1 MLTTQQNITIK
12 KLQEES
18 IAKSDKI
25 SAMMGA
31 EDLSRDFHGNLTM
44 TRQLRSIAPAN
55 YRSKPTPKSNLEPS
69 VVKDNRLQQLSIEV
83 QFWKRHFNMAESR
96 ISDLIKEKNST
107 KSMPL
112 KMNLDQSI
120 KDTES
125 LYLKKLL
132 DENLD
137 LKLKLDKLSA
147 KSLKDAKIDDVV
159 DLNDNDSGKE
169 NDPEQ
174 TVKQAEPNIAKKE
187 GTVTIKSKSQNIL
200 RPKPKTNQTRLRPQS
215 SGGFAK
221 ADITDRGRQSSS
233 FEGRGRGR
241 SAETMQKKSSNNS
254 SQQQQA
260 PVEPHR
266 ECDVCDHQLTY
277 AENYPSYHPQYYQQ
291 YPHHNHHHSYP
302 EQQQIHVLRKRIEDL
317 TEQNR
322 CLTQQLCQLKADFLT
337 QRSYNCSC
345 KKGPKSK
352 ECSIQCLQKQICHL
366 KHELQHHHHQKSTT
380 VSTDLKFQLD
390 ESKNEIG
397 KLEAKCDNLLEQK
410 KTHLE
415 KISNLQKQLDTLLSS
430 PNVDSRVKS
439 LINNIES
446 QRDAYKHQVEN
457 LISDLQRKDQVIIIE
472 REKPSDSNDGR
483 IKKTILSNDKVR
495 RTIVSQPSRIADDK
509 QDDLSTSLELL
520 QVRSRLAETSSQLDT
535 ARREIVTLRETL
547 EEYKS
552 QLQNYNVKQTQTSPI
567 IDRRRE
573 REEIEEAVN
582 DLKNRIIDLERENI
596 KLKQEKLKLERQN
609 SLDSDVVDIGINNND
624 QESKELRMKVQFLEN
639 QLSKTEDNLRNCQNL
654 MSENSK
660 RSLDLNSQIV
670 RLRQDEMS
678 AKKSVDDL
686 QLKLDKKD
694 DLIRRVI
701 EDKDKLLS
709 ELQDCRDKLT
719 QSKSQ
724 VNQKSELLN
733 SLDKSKDTMEGRIQ
747 ELEVTVKQLERDAC
761 DRERRMTEIKQLN
774 RGLEEENRNVKL
786 DNGGIRVELEHLKSE
801 TERLTDESQGKS
813 VEIVDIRAELQR
825 YITEVKR
832 VEELLDIKENDRI
845 NLLEQYEVLSKE
857 ISAYE
862 ATNRS
867 LEMQAANLMLEVR
880 SREDDLVAAKQRC
893 DGLEKYVDEILAQ
906 NEQFRLQVSNLTS
919 KVDVLT
925 SDLKSNRVTRDGVIT
940 DLESVNQ
947 LAVRLNSEKI
957 DLVNRISNQNKQV
970 EDLQSELVKLRE
982 ELLGAMGQLEDERHR
997 ARTLQRMV
1005 TSSTTREERETV
1017 IRSVE
1022 EKRDLSNSDNNST
1035 DQS

>member
-1 MLTTQQNITIK
+1 M
-12 KLQEES
+12 
-18 IAKSDKI
+18 
-25 SAMMGA
+25 
-31 EDLSRDFHGNLTM
+31 
-44 TRQLRSIAPAN
+44 
-55 YRSKPTPKSNLEPS
+55 
-69 VVKDNRLQQLSIEV
+69 KDNRLQQLSIEV

-96 ISDLIKEKNST
+96 ISDLIKEKNGT

-125 LYLKKLL
+125 LYLKKVL

-174 TVKQAEPNIAKKE
+174 TVKQAEPNIAKKVNFLFCSNTQISQFLLNLYFSQE

-291 YPHHNHHHSYP
+291 YPHHDHHHSYP

-322 CLTQQLCQLKADFLT
+322 CLTQQLCQLKADFRT

-397 KLEAKCDNLLEQK
+397 KLESKCDNLLEQK

-495 RTIVSQPSRIADDK
+495 RTIASQPTRIADDK

-624 QESKELRMKVQFLEN
+624 QESKELRMKIQFLEN

-761 DRERRMTEIKQLN
+761 DRERKMTEIKQLN

-970 EDLQSELVKLRE
+970 SCHNTIFHPL
-982 ELLGAMGQLEDERHR
+982 
-997 ARTLQRMV
+997 
-1005 TSSTTREERETV
+1005 
-1017 IRSVE
+1017 
-1022 EKRDLSNSDNNST
+1022 
-1035 DQS
+1035 